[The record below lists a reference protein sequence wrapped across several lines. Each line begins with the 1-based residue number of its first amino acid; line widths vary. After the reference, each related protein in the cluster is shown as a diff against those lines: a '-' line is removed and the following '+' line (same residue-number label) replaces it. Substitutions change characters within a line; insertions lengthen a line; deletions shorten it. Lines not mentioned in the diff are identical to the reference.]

1 MFRLITIHRSLPS
14 ALYFLL
20 DDLSCLHPTRII
32 RQAGTALI
40 ARHRSTSPF
49 ARPSL
54 FNFPSFARQVV
65 AEDKDAGVNGVIY
78 YSLADHNAEFDI
90 DAASGEITTA
100 TRLRGEVG
108 ALYRLTV
115 VAHDRGSPSKSS
127 TGFVE
132 VRTSSA
138 QVASLHFENST
149 YSVYIPEHSD
159 VDTVIT
165 KVCGSWLGSRS
176 SL

>member
-1 MFRLITIHRSLPS
+1 M
-14 ALYFLL
+14 
-20 DDLSCLHPTRII
+20 
-32 RQAGTALI
+32 
-40 ARHRSTSPF
+40 
-49 ARPSL
+49 
-54 FNFPSFARQVV
+54 V
-65 AEDKDAGVNGVIY
+65 AEDKDAGVNGAIY
-78 YSLADHNAEFDI
+78 YSLADHNAEFHVDPS
-90 DAASGEITTA
+90 SGEITTL

-115 VAHDRGSPSKSS
+115 VAHDRGTPSKTS

-149 YSVYIPEHSD
+149 YTVYIPEHSA

-165 KVCGSWLGSRS
+165 KVRFVRVFFLGFLSCSYSVMFFVR
-176 SL
+176 LY